1 MKRNVLLDTN
11 VLMYAVQDDS
21 EFYERS
27 QLVLNDLTLE
37 LFVTSKNLV
46 EFVVAIT
53 KGEKPLATVNQAL
66 DMMETFEEQLHVL
79 YPNFASLIEFERL
92 VSVYQIR
99 GLRVHDAEI
108 AAIGLANGVS
118 TIATF
123 NTDDFKNLQEITLVT
138 P

>member
-27 QLVLNDLTLE
+27 QTVISDSALN

-53 KGEKPLATVNQAL
+53 KGEQPLATVNQAL
-66 DMMETFEEQLHVL
+66 DMIETFEDQLHVL
-79 YPNFASLIEFERL
+79 CPNLASLIEFERL
-92 VSVYQIR
+92 VSVYQIK
-99 GLRVHDAEI
+99 GLRIHDAEI
-108 AAIGLANGVS
+108 AAIGLANGIS

-123 NTDDFKNLQEITLVT
+123 NTDDFKNIGEIMLLT

>member
-1 MKRNVLLDTN
+1 MKRNALLDTN

-21 EFYERS
+21 DFYERS
-27 QLVLNDLTLE
+27 QAVLNDSSLN
-37 LFVTSKNLV
+37 LFTTSKNLV

-53 KGEKPLATVNQAL
+53 KGEQPLATVNEAL
-66 DMMETFEEQLHVL
+66 DMIEAFEDQLHVL
-79 YPNFASLIEFERL
+79 YPNLASLMEFERL
-92 VSVYQIR
+92 VSIYQIK
-99 GLRVHDAEI
+99 GLRVHDVEI

-123 NTDDFKNLQEITLVT
+123 NTDDFKGIQEITLLT

>member
-1 MKRNVLLDTN
+1 MKRNALLDTN

-21 EFYERS
+21 DFYERS
-27 QLVLNDLTLE
+27 QAVLNDSSLN
-37 LFVTSKNLV
+37 LFTTSKNLV

-53 KGEKPLATVNQAL
+53 KGEQPLATVNEAL
-66 DMMETFEEQLHVL
+66 DMIEAFEDQLHVL
-79 YPNFASLIEFERL
+79 YPNLASLMEFERL
-92 VSVYQIR
+92 VSIYQIK
-99 GLRVHDAEI
+99 GLRVHDVEI

-123 NTDDFKNLQEITLVT
+123 NTDDFKNIGEITLLT